1 MEKKEIIR
9 MVSTSKNVDD
19 SENKNDID
27 ETPFRN
33 DFSMLHF
40 SSLPT
45 IEDATYEVEHARLE
59 ENNIEETP
67 FLITPNLTKQPIEEN
82 PKTVH
87 VEKKKENAVPST
99 PEQYNLN
106 ISVQDLPLSL
116 RSRNGLCR
124 GGIMTLR
131 QLLQYDKESLLGVRN
146 LGKYSIKEIT
156 DFLATTFHHGK
167 KKISG
172 ENLSNQPLYTKETY
186 ISEIDTIPISPRT
199 VNALMRGGVDTIGKL
214 MRADSERILS
224 IRNLGKKSFEEA
236 LCLKKQIP
244 KLLIQS
250 NYTESDSSD
259 DVKNTFEMMVA
270 AFALTDEDEIEE
282 LRLYCYHFNDP
293 EDTEQERLE
302 KWYHLP
308 CVKSVATRKIANAL
322 KEHSVFGLRLSELRA
337 MLPENF
343 PEVLFEEILD
353 QVAQKDHGK
362 RYVQKSE
369 SLHSMLEKEN
379 IMNAPEFEILKSR
392 MKNKTLEEIA
402 NQYGLTR
409 ERIRQKQERAL
420 RRIRKIADCS
430 NVMITE
436 NRFRPLF
443 ETYAF
448 QEKLFCTLTEQSS
461 EVYRFLEFSVKKKGI
476 APIEKMFQEVQVPGW
491 MVGNWEKYCQ
501 KSIDSQYL
509 CITEDGNRLI
519 EKTRHGIISYLI
531 AKYCQDEMLF
541 DDFVKLYQGF
551 IVNHGLEDDS
561 RLCISEFEKRSQENQ
576 LSARMDIFWK
586 IGRKF
591 RYYDIDAH
599 DYTEL
604 LETLDLN
611 QYHNVKLSTLKFI
624 REYPELTQQY
634 DIRDE
639 YELHNLLKK
648 IADKI
653 DAPELQFGR
662 MPHLCFGEFDQI
674 AMIKAHMWKLAPI
687 SKEALANAISEDYG
701 FRPESLIGLFGCID
715 LYEKDGVYIVD
726 HKAMT
731 EEQIKILS
739 ENLPDDFYYFDEI
752 EQKFAMLFPDAEIE
766 LVNGFNL
773 KRLGFV
779 LNTTYAVKNYPS
791 SSSYFHALLTKN
803 DITDIS
809 AMRKRFYKINMF
821 SSILYELKRDYTIIE
836 FEKNKYVSIA
846 RLESLGFDRTK
857 LKQYCDKVYAY
868 AQNIDFFT
876 IESLSKQGFTADL
889 ESLGFEPWFYSSIL
903 RKDHRFSHRKMGGT
917 VLFHAA
923 GQEASIRNL
932 VFSILEQESSV
943 DVDRL
948 IAQLKEDYH
957 IQLDRWDIIP
967 RIQNTELYFDN
978 IMDKIYRDYHTY
990 YEELLSIDEE
1000 DEYEFIG

>member
-1 MEKKEIIR
+1 
-9 MVSTSKNVDD
+9 
-19 SENKNDID
+19 
-27 ETPFRN
+27 
-33 DFSMLHF
+33 
-40 SSLPT
+40 
-45 IEDATYEVEHARLE
+45 
-59 ENNIEETP
+59 
-67 FLITPNLTKQPIEEN
+67 
-82 PKTVH
+82 
-87 VEKKKENAVPST
+87 
-99 PEQYNLN
+99 
-106 ISVQDLPLSL
+106 
-116 RSRNGLCR
+116 
-124 GGIMTLR
+124 
-131 QLLQYDKESLLGVRN
+131 
-146 LGKYSIKEIT
+146 
-156 DFLATTFHHGK
+156 
-167 KKISG
+167 
-172 ENLSNQPLYTKETY
+172 
-186 ISEIDTIPISPRT
+186 
-199 VNALMRGGVDTIGKL
+199 MRGGVDTIGKL
-214 MRADSERILS
+214 MRANNERILS

-343 PEVLFEEILD
+343 PETLFEEILD

-430 NVMITE
+430 NIMITE

-519 EKTRHGIISYLI
+519 EKTKYGIISYLI

-541 DDFVKLYQGF
+541 DDFVKLYQDF

-624 REYPELTQQY
+624 REYPELMQQY

-674 AMIKAHMWKLAPI
+674 AMIKAYMWKLAPI

-701 FRPESLIGLFGCID
+701 FRTESLIGLFGCID

-846 RLESLGFDRTK
+846 MLESLGFDRTK
-857 LKQYCDKVYAY
+857 LKQYCDEVYAY

-903 RKDHRFSHRKMGGT
+903 REDHRFSHRKMGGT
-917 VLFHAA
+917 VLFHTA

-978 IMDKIYRDYHTY
+978 IMDKIYRNYHTY